1 MFTKF
6 YCFVSD
12 DYFKKL
18 SSSCRKMTSEVPA
31 SVLSAQFGQGVKRK
45 REDTGAEDR
54 GQSLSYYQGSIIDQ
68 LSVQV

>member
-12 DYFKKL
+12 NYFKKL
-18 SSSCRKMTSEVPA
+18 GSSCREMASEVPA
-31 SVLSAQFGQGVKRK
+31 SVLSAQPGQGIKRK

-54 GQSLSYYQGSIIDQ
+54 GQSPSYYQGLLTNQ
-68 LSVQV
+68 MSVQV